1 MENLPVIYGEKKG
14 GGHTPVE
21 AADTLSSKQT
31 MRLLFALSEGQI
43 DSVEDILVNSASIS
57 NYSSTVDYEVR
68 QGTVDQTVIK
78 GFSEVEAPLTGG
90 GVFPVELKAGV
101 QHIYSLLGMYDAA
114 RVNLTIPR
122 LMQVTGEGDRVG
134 YTVTLSV
141 YKRHQ
146 PFGGSPGSWQ
156 LASTITKNGKCTNP
170 YSWDV
175 RLEKPATTGELDS
188 WGIMIVR
195 DSADDSDDK
204 HYSTTA
210 LSAITTIVES
220 SLTYPHT
227 ALVGVTLK
235 DAAQFGGSIPEIK
248 FKVKGIKL
256 PLPVNYNPT
265 TRTYTGVWNGA
276 FKSVREYTDNLA
288 WITYWVLREHGS
300 TFLDSEWGLEIAAS
314 DIDVGSFYLYAQYC
328 DQLVSD
334 GKGGQEP
341 RYTAHF
347 QFIERDNVPTFL
359 TYLLNL
365 GNANFSSNSLGQ
377 ISIIWDG
384 AGQSITKV
392 VSNATVVDG
401 VFEYSS
407 NDLEGR
413 TNLVNVTYAREEL
426 FGDSDTATHYEQTL
440 IDRYGLQTSDV
451 VLFGCKSEAQALRKA
466 RAVLYNNCYAT
477 DLVTFRQLFQ
487 GATYQIGEL
496 VSVMDSDNVVTN
508 PKHGIIIESSLLAG
522 TTTLALD
529 RSIVLTNASYTIQ
542 FIGNDGTTFLSKAIT
557 QTNGSFSS
565 VTYTGSEVPFVG
577 GTVLFST
584 TALTPRTV
592 KVIKV
597 DKDDEHVYT
606 VTGLT
611 HNESKYSYIETVGSI
626 ATPSG
631 SFINFNNFTVPAV
644 SNITVDEVF
653 SSNGVVEFSKLAV
666 DWDWNVSGTEDYRA
680 TFDISYRRDNQEYQQ
695 ARNLGTSDFDIE
707 YPLPGVYDIYIWAV
721 NPFSG
726 LRSVVTSIV
735 YNFRTATA
743 VSTLLPPTNVVVPN
757 TAGVVFQQRDLPL
770 TWTFPVAND
779 TKVDKLKDYV
789 VQVLDYATSTVKGTY
804 TVTPNTAKGGD
815 FLLTFA
821 ENAAIF
827 GTAQRQ
833 FRVRVFSRDLVGDLS
848 NYVEVVPNNPA
859 PTVST
864 FAVSAVL
871 GAAYVKATIPSDPD
885 LVSYTFK
892 KYSAATGGTL
902 LGTITT
908 VSNYVDFEA
917 TAGTEY
923 YYTVT
928 PNDSFGTG
936 TESTRTA
943 STALSAEIDT
953 YTYTGLQFTPNSP
966 ANNYVAWSSFVGIK
980 NGTTSVTVAA
990 GNAQWTAGTL
1000 YLYYI
1005 PGNTTLQ
1012 SSTSSATAIAAGGR
1026 ILATYKGGTNL
1037 TCDAGRAFIDGDQ
1050 IIAGSLLT
1058 NALATNTAYITNMAQ
1073 IGNIIQSDNYSNSGG
1088 SYTGWR
1094 IDKDGAA
1101 NFNSITIK
1109 DSAGNVTM
1117 ASGGAVW
1124 DYISNPSGTKPANN
1138 ATVGATWGTNISGQ
1152 PSNDLILNNLQ
1163 TGAWVVGQTP
1173 PWVLNG
1179 TSAEN
1184 AIDYD
1189 TDVNGVKVPVW
1200 KCIANADGNES
1211 GGWYKNEGDPSFGK
1225 NWFKVDKNKPYRFAV
1240 PVKITGGNT
1249 GSYFWGIGENTVC
1262 DLNTSNK
1269 NNNPY
1274 FVYGGRSGLVANRW
1288 YLLVGYVFPAGSTGN
1303 TNAGSG
1309 IFDLTTGELVAER
1322 WNYCWASDVEYT
1334 GTRAYQFYCANA
1346 GETQVFG
1353 YPTVEIVDGTE
1364 SKLFNNL
1371 GYAALLNA
1379 QQKWSDV
1386 GGIGKPADNATVGA
1400 NSSNLAIGT
1409 STNVIKNSDFYNAS
1423 LSGWSVISGYLL
1435 TGITTGVDL
1444 GGWYPVGGH
1453 AGWIHEDNANNP
1465 TGYVDFGTENISVIA
1480 GNSYEYQCK
1489 TGAHRCKVD
1498 VFVYWFNSAGSVVG
1512 NTTLLSN
1519 NDEASGG
1526 TTLAGYKFHYGFG
1539 VAPANAVYVRFVI
1552 RKNGTFTGQ
1561 ADSWAFFT
1569 QAYFGTALANQTEA
1583 SVWSAGGSAGAFAN
1597 LNLITSNNTTTYI
1610 DSANGKVLNN
1620 LQQWAEVNGATKPED
1635 NATKSRVFQQAT
1647 APTSGMTLN
1656 DLWVDTTTLNPA
1668 VYRWSGASW
1677 MLAGDITANNTAAGI
1692 AGQGAL
1698 ATANSANWSSQV
1710 TGTGKPA
1717 DYADVTNYN
1726 DTRVSNVIEEN
1737 GTLFVARPIGASYD
1751 NAYPAVTGMIRIILP
1766 QGFTNTMMKLA
1777 VNVYTYS
1784 SDKSFSL
1791 NLAGYN
1797 YQPNSTWYST
1807 EANLIGSTA
1816 ADNRVRFGYDS
1827 TLGKCCIYIGEPT
1840 SSWSYPKVMVKD
1852 FIAGY
1857 SNFARSVWETG
1868 WAIDIVTSAPQN
1880 VTQDYADALIDAA
1893 SFKNQGAFAT
1903 LNKITSGNA
1912 TTFIDNAAIGSA
1924 QIANAAISNA
1934 QIDRASV
1941 NKLQVVTADIVDAN
1955 VSTLKIAGNAVTIP
1969 VFSKLSSL
1977 TAKSAGSWQTVLSV
1991 VVPASATDV
2000 RNFQIMISCSC
2011 YTEAEG
2017 YEYDYD
2023 PGLWDVNWRIIDDL
2037 GNVITDL
2044 LTGTVVYPLYTYTPP
2059 WGSNP
2064 PTIPGPNTLGA
2075 EVYYKSYSIGSQ
2087 RTFSLQINGQYGSF
2101 GYQNM
2106 VTDASL
2112 AVVDYKR

>member
-1 MENLPVIYGEKKG
+1 LGSNWKKLTAYFKTLPTTTTITQLFFDSDVAGQEVFVANIQLEAGQMASSYTTSSVVNVDSPIVIQAGYTYKVALTNLANDDIIERTITNTPGTYTTLTVDSIIPVGDYSSKEFYVYSNGLVEARSFKIINISELEKGKYNFTANFYDANKFSVIEQG
-14 GGHTPVE
+14 LVVETPVYSNLTNDILAKPTNIQFFEHFSNNGINTNNYIRVTFDWSAAIEE
-21 AADTLSSKQT
+21 AVTFSCLWRRDGLEYEALPTTSLKEFIIPDTTPGQYEVLIDVSNSMGKRSLQAYGTFDYKVSARSSTLEAPSNFYVRNTTGVTFTDPFLPLSWDYNTNNDNKT
-31 MRLLFALSEGQI
+31 DRLL
-43 DSVEDILVNSASIS
+43 
-57 NYSSTVDYEVR
+57 DYVIEVWTTN
-68 QGTVDQTVIK
+68 G
-78 GFSEVEAPLTGG
+78 LTK
-90 GVFPVELKAGV
+90 LNTIIV
-101 QHIYSLLGMYDAA
+101 QPNVA
-114 RVNLTIPR
+114 
-122 LMQVTGEGDRVG
+122 
-134 YTVTLSV
+134 
-141 YKRHQ
+141 
-146 PFGGSPGSWQ
+146 
-156 LASTITKNGKCTNP
+156 
-170 YSWDV
+170 
-175 RLEKPATTGELDS
+175 
-188 WGIMIVR
+188 
-195 DSADDSDDK
+195 
-204 HYSTTA
+204 
-210 LSAITTIVES
+210 
-220 SLTYPHT
+220 
-227 ALVGVTLK
+227 
-235 DAAQFGGSIPEIK
+235 
-248 FKVKGIKL
+248 
-256 PLPVNYNPT
+256 
-265 TRTYTGVWNGA
+265 
-276 FKSVREYTDNLA
+276 
-288 WITYWVLREHGS
+288 
-300 TFLDSEWGLEIAAS
+300 
-314 DIDVGSFYLYAQYC
+314 
-328 DQLVSD
+328 
-334 GKGGQEP
+334 KGGQ
-341 RYTAHF
+341 Y
-347 QFIERDNVPTFL
+347 D
-359 TYLLNL
+359 
-365 GNANFSSNSLGQ
+365 
-377 ISIIWDG
+377 
-384 AGQSITKV
+384 
-392 VSNATVVDG
+392 
-401 VFEYSS
+401 YSFAQ
-407 NDLEGR
+407 NKAD
-413 TNLVNVTYAREEL
+413 
-426 FGDSDTATHYEQTL
+426 
-440 IDRYGLQTSDV
+440 YGS
-451 VLFGCKSEAQALRKA
+451 
-466 RAVLYNNCYAT
+466 
-477 DLVTFRQLFQ
+477 
-487 GATYQIGEL
+487 
-496 VSVMDSDNVVTN
+496 
-508 PKHGIIIESSLLAG
+508 
-522 TTTLALD
+522 
-529 RSIVLTNASYTIQ
+529 
-542 FIGNDGTTFLSKAIT
+542 
-557 QTNGSFSS
+557 
-565 VTYTGSEVPFVG
+565 
-577 GTVLFST
+577 
-584 TALTPRTV
+584 
-592 KVIKV
+592 
-597 DKDDEHVYT
+597 
-606 VTGLT
+606 
-611 HNESKYSYIETVGSI
+611 
-626 ATPSG
+626 PS
-631 SFINFNNFTVPAV
+631 
-644 SNITVDEVF
+644 
-653 SSNGVVEFSKLAV
+653 
-666 DWDWNVSGTEDYRA
+666 
-680 TFDISYRRDNQEYQQ
+680 
-695 ARNLGTSDFDIE
+695 
-707 YPLPGVYDIYIWAV
+707 
-721 NPFSG
+721 
-726 LRSVVTSIV
+726 RSV
-735 YNFRTATA
+735 
-743 VSTLLPPTNVVVPN
+743 LL
-757 TAGVVFQQRDLPL
+757 
-770 TWTFPVAND
+770 
-779 TKVDKLKDYV
+779 KL
-789 VQVLDYATSTVKGTY
+789 
-804 TVTPNTAKGGD
+804 
-815 FLLTFA
+815 
-821 ENAAIF
+821 
-827 GTAQRQ
+827 
-833 FRVRVFSRDLVGDLS
+833 FSRDAMGRLS
-848 NYVEVVPNNPA
+848 VSSSKTFNNPA
-859 PTVST
+859 PST
-864 FAVSAVL
+864 TMTISNTIN
-871 GAAYVKATIPSDPD
+871 GAYLKAAIPSATD

-892 KYSAATGGTL
+892 KYSAASGGTL
-902 LGTITT
+902 LETITT
-908 VSNYVDFEA
+908 VNNYLDFVS
-917 TAGTEY
+917 TAGTTY

-928 PNDSFGTG
+928 PNDTFGSGTETSRSAGTG
-936 TESTRTA
+936 ISLNA
-943 STALSAEIDT
+943 DT
-953 YTYTGLQFTPNSP
+953 YTYNGLQFSTNESTNTVSWGSFTVYKNSETTP
-966 ANNYVAWSSFVGIK
+966 
-980 NGTTSVTVAA
+980 VTVNA
-990 GNAQWTAGTL
+990 GSYVWSTNTM

-1012 SSTSSATAIAAGGR
+1012 QTTSSSTAVAAGGR
-1026 ILATYKGGTNL
+1026 ILATYKGANNITA
-1037 TCDAGRAFIDGDQ
+1037 DAGKAFIDGDQ

-1073 IGNIIQSDNYSNSGG
+1073 IGNIIESDNYSNSGG

-1200 KCIANADGNES
+1200 KCIANADGNEA
-1211 GGWYKNEGDPSFGK
+1211 GGWDRNQGDPSFGK

-1240 PVKITGGNT
+1240 PVKITGGST
-1249 GSYFWGIGENTVC
+1249 GSYYWGIGANTVC

-1269 NNNPY
+1269 NSNPY
-1274 FVYGGRSGLVANRW
+1274 LVYGGRGDLVANRW

-1717 DYADVTNYN
+1717 DYADVTAYNTAAGIIGQGELATQNAALWSTQVTGLNKPADNADVTNYN

-1737 GTLFVARPIGASYD
+1737 STLFVARPIGASY
-1751 NAYPAVTGMIRIILP
+1751 NSNQGAVTGMIRIILP
-1766 QGFTNTMMKLA
+1766 QGFTNTMMKFT

-1784 SDKSFSL
+1784 QDKSFSL

-1797 YQPNSTWYST
+1797 HYNSGTWYNT
-1807 EANLIGSTA
+1807 EANLLGSTA

-1840 SSWSYPKVMVKD
+1840 SSWSIPKVMVKD

-1857 SNFARSVWETG
+1857 SGFARSQWESG

-1893 SFKNQGAFAT
+1893 SIRNQGAFAT
-1903 LNKITSGNA
+1903 LDKVTSSNA
-1912 TTFIDNAAIGSA
+1912 STYIADAAIGSA
-1924 QIANAAISNA
+1924 QIGSIALVGTSNF
-1934 QIDRASV
+1934 SV
-1941 NKLQVVTADIVDAN
+1941 KSGTAGARMEMDSQVIKVYD
-1955 VSTLKIAGNAVTIP
+1955 
-1969 VFSKLSSL
+1969 SS
-1977 TAKSAGSWQTVLSV
+1977 GVLRV
-1991 VVPASATDV
+1991 K
-2000 RNFQIMISCSC
+2000 
-2011 YTEAEG
+2011 
-2017 YEYDYD
+2017 
-2023 PGLWDVNWRIIDDL
+2023 L
-2037 GNVITDL
+2037 GNL
-2044 LTGTVVYPLYTYTPP
+2044 
-2059 WGSNP
+2059 S
-2064 PTIPGPNTLGA
+2064 A
-2075 EVYYKSYSIGSQ
+2075 
-2087 RTFSLQINGQYGSF
+2087 
-2101 GYQNM
+2101 
-2106 VTDASL
+2106 
-2112 AVVDYKR
+2112 